1 MNKVLFNYLF
11 TGYLKTILKVIMIAY
26 CFGLILNLFE
36 EIEFFKNSNSSI
48 LIPVSLTALYV
59 PNIVIK
65 LMPFIIFISSMWFL
79 LNLRNS
85 TDLLTMKVFG
95 YSNFKIF
102 FILAFISFIFGWMI
116 LFAINPITSTMIKY
130 YEQTKSKYSRDIDH
144 LISINK
150 NGLWIKEN
158 INDGYRIIS
167 ADPTR
172 NNIVKNVIIFNL
184 NKDNDLTSKI
194 FSKKADISK
203 NDWDLTDV
211 IINQFKDGVNT
222 QTYLE
227 KHTILSKYN
236 YHKISILFKNFDTMS
251 FLELLLN
258 YDDLQK
264 KGYNKSYLDQNLNS
278 MLSMPFFLFIM
289 TSLAS
294 ILSMGTLKKSNSLA
308 FIAVGLIACV
318 AIYYFKDL
326 SLALGQTNRISLSLA
341 VWIPV
346 IAIGLFSSIGVLQ
359 INEK

>member
-11 TGYLKTILKVIMIAY
+11 IGYSKTILKVIFIFY

-36 EIEFFKNSNSSI
+36 EIEFFKDTDSSI
-48 LIPVSLTALYV
+48 LIPLSLTALYI
-59 PNIVIK
+59 PSIIIK
-65 LMPFIIFISSMWFL
+65 LMPFIILISSMWFL

-102 FILAFISFIFGWMI
+102 FTLALISFMFGWII
-116 LFAINPITSTMIKY
+116 LFAFNPITSTMIKY
-130 YEQTKSKYSRDIDH
+130 YEQTKSKFSRDVDH

-150 NGLWIKEN
+150 NGLWIKESTD
-158 INDGYRIIS
+158 DGYRIIT
-167 ADPTR
+167 ADESR
-172 NNIVKNVIIFNL
+172 SKVIKNSIIFNFDKNNNL
-184 NKDNDLTSKI
+184 INKI
-194 FSKKADISK
+194 YSKKTDISNNEWK
-203 NDWDLTDV
+203 LEEVT
-211 IINQFKDGVNT
+211 INKFDEGVSSQN
-222 QTYLE
+222 YLD
-227 KHTILSKYN
+227 KFSIVSKYD
-236 YHKISILFKNFDTMS
+236 YEKITSLFKNFDTMS
-251 FLELLLN
+251 FFELILN
-258 YDDLQK
+258 YDDLQR
-264 KGYNKSYLDQNLNS
+264 KGYNKSYLDQSLNS

-294 ILSMGTLKKSNSLA
+294 ILTMNTLKKSNNIA
-308 FIAVGLIACV
+308 FIIAGIIVSV

-346 IAIGLFSSIGVLQ
+346 ITLGLFSSIGVLQ